1 MPVTRAWPLSA
12 VFAVILTAGITGS
25 FRLPS
30 PDALPR
36 CMNSALAAFQTA
48 QSPEEAAAIWK
59 DLGDK
64 APNLTRQQYPD
75 FAFIAAYTFLF
86 FLLATIGRRRPI
98 GSSQIAGT
106 LVMTSAVITAAADV
120 GENCFTLANIAVLH
134 HGLPD
139 TAQVV
144 LMRHCSL
151 TKWAAC
157 GVTLILLWWVFLP
170 SRRGSA
176 LYRVLALT
184 IAALAAISGSMG
196 ILGYWDNPKIELVL
210 PFLAPALLLQL
221 WLFWSYWNDV
231 LATHSAVADQAI
243 EEWKVNATQ

>member
-1 MPVTRAWPLSA
+1 MPLTRARAISA
-12 VFAVILTAGITGS
+12 VLVVILTAGITAS
-25 FRLPS
+25 YRLPS

-36 CMNSALAAFQTA
+36 CMNSALAAFETA
-48 QSPEEAAAIWK
+48 RSPEEAAAIWK

-64 APNLTRQQYPD
+64 APNLAKQQYPD

-98 GSSQIAGT
+98 RSSQIAGT
-106 LVMTSAVITAAADV
+106 LVMASAVVTAVADI
-120 GENCFTLANIAVLH
+120 GENCFTLANIAAFD

-139 TAQVV
+139 AARVA

-151 TKWAAC
+151 VKWAAC

-176 LYRVLALT
+176 LYRLLALAT
-184 IAALAAISGSMG
+184 AALSLIGGSMG
-196 ILGYWDNPKIELVL
+196 ILGWWDNPKIELVL

-221 WLFWSYWNDV
+221 WLFARHWDDV
-231 LATHSAVADQAI
+231 LAAHAAVADQPV
-243 EEWKVNATQ
+243 EEWDLHAA

>member
-1 MPVTRAWPLSA
+1 MPITRKWALSS
-12 VFAVILTAGITGS
+12 VFAVLLTAGITGS

-30 PDALPR
+30 PDVLPR

-59 DLGDK
+59 DLGKK
-64 APNLTRQQYPD
+64 APNLRKQQYPD
-75 FAFIAAYTFLF
+75 FAFIVAYTFSF

-98 GSSQIAGT
+98 WSSRIAGT
-106 LVMTSAVITAAADV
+106 LIMMSAIVTAVADV
-120 GENCFTLANIAVLH
+120 GENCFTLANISALG

-139 TAQVV
+139 PSQVAM
-144 LMRHCSL
+144 MRHCSL
-151 TKWAAC
+151 AKWAAC

-184 IAALAAISGSMG
+184 IAGLCLIGGSMG
-196 ILGYWDNPKIELVL
+196 VLGYWDNPKIELVL
-210 PFLAPALLLQL
+210 PFLAPALLLEL
-221 WLFWSYWNDV
+221 WLFGSYLNDV
-231 LATHSAVADQAI
+231 LASHAPVANQSI
-243 EEWKVNATQ
+243 EE

>member
-1 MPVTRAWPLSA
+1 MTRAWALSA

-30 PDALPR
+30 PEALPR

-48 QSPEEAAAIWK
+48 QSPEEVASIWK

-64 APNLTRQQYPD
+64 APNLDEQQYPD

-86 FLLATIGRRRPI
+86 FLLATIGRHRPI
-98 GSSQIAGT
+98 RSSQIAGT
-106 LVMTSAVITAAADV
+106 LVMASAVITALADV
-120 GENCFTLANIAVLH
+120 GENCFTLANIAALH

-139 TAQVV
+139 AAQVA
-144 LMRHCSL
+144 LMRQCSL

-184 IAALAAISGSMG
+184 IAALAATSGSMG

-221 WLFWSYWNDV
+221 WLFWSYW
-231 LATHSAVADQAI
+231 
-243 EEWKVNATQ
+243 K